1 MIYSDRA
8 SELFTIR
15 TQHQALTLGTK
26 RASAVG
32 AATLE
37 RETLSAEKEQHYQHL
52 PSLAA
57 IHNLI
62 STAVSDTNAAQPIT
76 HRICRCHALVVIR
89 LPSVPL
95 RQKLLAV
102 ALCALLAPQSPNEP
116 QSPLLA
122 RVAPTSCHC
131 APLCP
136 DPALPP
142 LEFALQRRNR
152 RHRALQRGEVLV
164 IVMPRHRRRF
174 VADD

>member
-1 MIYSDRA
+1 MLKTTKPPRSQKGMRRLLKWYEKKGRPITRTVILYR
-8 SELFTIR
+8 SEPLARNSIR

-26 RASAVG
+26 RASALG

-37 RETLSAEKEQHYQHL
+37 RETRNAEKEQHYQHL
-52 PSLAA
+52 PLLAA

-102 ALCALLAPQSPNEP
+102 ALCALRAPQSANEP
-116 QSPLLA
+116 PSPLLG
-122 RVAPTSCHC
+122 VAG
-131 APLCP
+131 L
-136 DPALPP
+136 ALK
-142 LEFALQRRNR
+142 RKCS
-152 RHRALQRGEVLV
+152 
-164 IVMPRHRRRF
+164 
-174 VADD
+174 